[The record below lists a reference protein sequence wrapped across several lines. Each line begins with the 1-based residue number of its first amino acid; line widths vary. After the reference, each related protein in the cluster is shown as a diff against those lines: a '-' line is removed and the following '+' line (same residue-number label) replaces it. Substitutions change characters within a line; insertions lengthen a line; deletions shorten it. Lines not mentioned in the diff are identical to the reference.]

1 MPHWYRR
8 TWCGC
13 SRAVT
18 PCLSSCCYHDIVISV
33 NFAKSLKF
41 RDCRGFTS
49 LASGSFHT
57 PGHCD
62 SLVVVQ
68 NILDEPPKVLWRRT
82 CRVQVLC
89 HVVEGSGLLKLSR
102 GFLFSSSPC
111 PRLRCPLPD
120 PLSSGL
126 SQSSPS
132 SGTPHGFPYGGSL
145 LRWWVGSTAGAAIL
159 YLLSSTDV
167 GGLPSICLSVDRL
180 SLRPSPN
187 KNPAFLWQ
195 WRVPSGLPAS

>member
-1 MPHWYRR
+1 MSHWYCR

-33 NFAKSLKF
+33 NFAKSLKL

-57 PGHCD
+57 SGHCYP
-62 SLVVVQ
+62 LVVVQ
-68 NILDEPPKVLWRRT
+68 NIPDEPPKHAVASQRVASVRVRRLVHRGQT
-82 CRVQVLC
+82 F
-89 HVVEGSGLLKLSR
+89 ESGLWD
-102 GFLFSSSPC
+102 FLWLVALASTLPSPG
-111 PRLRCPLPD
+111 

-126 SQSSPS
+126 LQSSPS
-132 SGTPHGFPYGGSL
+132 LCGTPWLSL
-145 LRWWVGSTAGAAIL
+145 LRESSTTVGRVHRGCSDP
-159 YLLSSTDV
+159 LSSLFSRRRGFTH
-167 GGLPSICLSVDRL
+167 SQSVCRV

-187 KNPAFLWQ
+187 KNPAFLW
-195 WRVPSGLPAS
+195 